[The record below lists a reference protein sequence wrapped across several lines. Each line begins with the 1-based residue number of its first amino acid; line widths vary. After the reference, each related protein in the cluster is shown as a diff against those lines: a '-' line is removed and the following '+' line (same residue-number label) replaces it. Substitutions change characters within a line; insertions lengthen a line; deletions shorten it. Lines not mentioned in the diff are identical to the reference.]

1 MRGFNS
7 RWMMWIRDILKRW
20 SVGLIIN
27 NKEGEFFHT
36 GKGLRQGDPLSPL
49 IFNLIVDVLSR
60 MLQKADGA
68 GLIQGLG
75 TDLV

>member
-36 GKGLRQGDPLSPL
+36 GKGIPCHP
-49 IFNLIVDVLSR
+49 
-60 MLQKADGA
+60 
-68 GLIQGLG
+68 
-75 TDLV
+75 